1 MPARKRLNSRKK
13 GARVER
19 ALANLFKEW
28 GFPAERTAQR
38 SGKAGGPFDVLAP
51 TMPIPQWESKG
62 EEQLNLHAAMARA
75 AEDADGRVW
84 GLAWRKK
91 RQPWIFCLHE
101 EALKELFYEYRSAL
115 VRADTW
121 QSYAEGLRDAR
132 EKAAK
137 PTDEPVPP
145 APV

>member
-62 EEQLNLHAAMARA
+62 EEALNLHAAMARA

-84 GLAWRKK
+84 ALAWRKK

-101 EALKELFYEYRSAL
+101 EAFKKLL
-115 VRADTW
+115 
-121 QSYAEGLRDAR
+121 EGLMRHEQ

-137 PTDEPVPP
+137 FSDEPVPP